1 MKKKIVDVVSVIIAL
16 VIAVYAARNVGLE
29 YLLRGTEEPVTLAMA
44 EETYA
49 EAVTG
54 LPAAEDIPRIE
65 NQEQWE
71 EQGEFSGVTIEP
83 VDIISTG
90 VGSRHPWVPEYKRKT
105 SRRTRN
111 RVIPAVSDMK
121 WDLFDEYAEYYL
133 LQLPDESYI
142 LAQIAQE
149 DVKKLKVGKAITL
162 PVGRKVQ
169 VLSQAQKEL
178 SEICAEYDVSADY
191 SFYSINDNWNEEHE
205 VLMQII
211 RLILGIIVCFV
222 LAMGLIT
229 VLYKIFRLEEK

>member
-71 EQGEFSGVTIEP
+71 ELGEFSSVTIEP

-90 VGSRHPWVPEYKRKT
+90 IGSRHPWVPEYKRKT
-105 SRRTRN
+105 TRRSRN

-121 WDLFDEYAEYYL
+121 WDIFDEYAEYYL
-133 LQLPDESYI
+133 S
-142 LAQIAQE
+142 
-149 DVKKLKVGKAITL
+149 
-162 PVGRKVQ
+162 
-169 VLSQAQKEL
+169 
-178 SEICAEYDVSADY
+178 
-191 SFYSINDNWNEEHE
+191 
-205 VLMQII
+205 
-211 RLILGIIVCFV
+211 LIHI
-222 LAMGLIT
+222 
-229 VLYKIFRLEEK
+229 

>member
-71 EQGEFSGVTIEP
+71 ELGEFSSVTIEP

-90 VGSRHPWVPEYKRKT
+90 IGSRHPWVPEYKRKT
-105 SRRTRN
+105 TRRSRN

-121 WDLFDEYAEYYL
+121 WDIFDEYAEYYL

-142 LAQIAQE
+142 LAQIAQD

-178 SEICAEYDVSADY
+178 GEICAEYNVSADH
-191 SFYSINDNWNEEHE
+191 SFYSINDNWNDEHE

-211 RLILGIIVCFV
+211 RFILGVIVCFAV
-222 LAMGLIT
+222 ATGLIT